1 MHHIGA
7 RTVLGEKALKI
18 FRSSEQVSATVRVE
32 HAYGTHDTSEEERA

>member
-7 RTVLGEKALKI
+7 RKVLGEKALKI

-32 HAYGTHDTSEEERA
+32 HAWYS